1 MGSSEHQEVQFVQ
14 YILEQITG
22 GDDFS
27 IDRRIDEKGVLIEVT
42 LAKDHFGRVI
52 GKGGETVEAIR
63 RLLRAMGMKNDARYN
78 LKLVE
83 AE

>member
-1 MGSSEHQEVQFVQ
+1 MGDQHPEVQFVH

-22 GDDFS
+22 AEEFS

-42 LAKDHFGRVI
+42 LNRDHFGRVI
-52 GKGGETVEAIR
+52 GRGGETIEAIR
-63 RLLRAMGMKNDARYN
+63 RLLRALGMKNDARYN
-78 LKLVE
+78 LKMIE